1 MKVLAM
7 GDIHLDT
14 FSSFALP
21 VDNPIS
27 NSRLENILEA
37 MKMAFKT
44 GAEQGITNYVING
57 DLYNQRL
64 KVNPSFFNY
73 CIQSVVEMYRKCP
86 DNSTL
91 WVNVGN
97 HDSQTRFMK
106 PNSVDIL
113 SSFSTDSHKIVVAQD
128 LVEVHK
134 LEDETALALVSFTE
148 DVESSKKMLAE
159 QLDYITKNKLKT
171 ALFAHLGI
179 DGSSSGRW
187 ASHKLG
193 GAYNLADLGWNRKYV
208 TSIILGHYHT
218 RNMLYPS
225 TNPVSNLYSNNTS
238 DCSAIRHSTLEC
250 LKDAFKNG
258 LIEADYEKGLIK
270 NRKPSIDK
278 NGYARIR
285 LTDSSK
291 TKHHMGV
298 ATVIGYLKFGDEIEG
313 KVIDHINNK
322 HGINDN
328 YPGNLQLL
336 TPYENLMKEARDN
349 SKNIACKAKN
359 YFNGAEVH
367 AKSIYELS
375 LRIKCAVSSIQKCVV
390 QKACNVAGDFL
401 VAAEDESYR
410 TDITYN
416 RFAVEGTNIKTEE
429 KVVYDN
435 IASAEEDF
443 NIDRGN
449 SHIGQVCRGIWKSW
463 HGYTWKYIPHHPK
476 AWYIG
481 DLTELN
487 FNDVN
492 EDGTGAPR
500 GFDIID
506 TETGESEFYDL
517 SDKFPKFMIYD
528 LNQDK
533 IDIDELLDSMNKN
546 YVKIV
551 VHDKDVYQK

>member
-1 MKVLAM
+1 M

-37 MKMAFKT
+37 MRMAFKT
-44 GAEQGITNYVING
+44 GTGQGITNYVING
-57 DLYNQRL
+57 DLFNQRL

-73 CIQSVVEMYRKCP
+73 CIQSVVAMYRNCP
-86 DNSTL
+86 SDSKL
-91 WVNVGN
+91 WIAVGN

-113 SSFSTDSHKIVVAQD
+113 SSFSTDNHQIIVAQD

-148 DVESSKKMLAE
+148 DIESSKKRLAE

-171 ALFAHLGI
+171 AVFAHLGV

-208 TSIILGHYHT
+208 TGITLGHYHT
-218 RNMLYPS
+218 RQ
-225 TNPVSNLYSNNTS
+225 
-238 DCSAIRHSTLEC
+238 TL
-250 LKDAFKNG
+250 KQ
-258 LIEADYEKGLIK
+258 KG
-270 NRKPSIDK
+270 
-278 NGYARIR
+278 
-285 LTDSSK
+285 
-291 TKHHMGV
+291 
-298 ATVIGYLKFGDEIEG
+298 
-313 KVIDHINNK
+313 NK
-322 HGINDN
+322 
-328 YPGNLQLL
+328 
-336 TPYENLMKEARDN
+336 
-349 SKNIACKAKN
+349 
-359 YFNGAEVH
+359 
-367 AKSIYELS
+367 
-375 LRIKCAVSSIQKCVV
+375 
-390 QKACNVAGDFL
+390 
-401 VAAEDESYR
+401 
-410 TDITYN
+410 
-416 RFAVEGTNIKTEE
+416 
-429 KVVYDN
+429 
-435 IASAEEDF
+435 
-443 NIDRGN
+443 
-449 SHIGQVCRGIWKSW
+449 
-463 HGYTWKYIPHHPK
+463 K
-476 AWYIG
+476 AWYQG

-528 LNQDK
+528 LDQDK
-533 IDIDELLDSMNKN
+533 IDIDELIESMNKN

-551 VHDKDVYQK
+551 VHDKDVYQKLTKAYKEQHKEGTPYANIQLKVKPKQEQELEIGATESDADILGKYMDKFYQDKDLKDLALSYLERAEE

>member
-37 MKMAFKT
+37 MRLAFKT
-44 GAEQGITNYVING
+44 GTEQGITNYVING

-73 CIQSVVEMYRKCP
+73 CIQSVVAMYRNCP
-86 DNSTL
+86 SGSKL
-91 WVNVGN
+91 WITVGN

-113 SSFSTDSHKIVVAQD
+113 SSFSTENHKIIVAQD

-159 QLDYITKNKLKT
+159 QLDYITKSKLKT
-171 ALFAHLGI
+171 AVFAHLGV

-193 GAYNLADLGWNRKYV
+193 GAYNLADLGWNRKYI
-208 TSIILGHYHT
+208 TSIVLGHYHT
-218 RNMLYPS
+218 RQ
-225 TNPVSNLYSNNTS
+225 
-238 DCSAIRHSTLEC
+238 TL
-250 LKDAFKNG
+250 KQ
-258 LIEADYEKGLIK
+258 KG
-270 NRKPSIDK
+270 
-278 NGYARIR
+278 
-285 LTDSSK
+285 
-291 TKHHMGV
+291 
-298 ATVIGYLKFGDEIEG
+298 
-313 KVIDHINNK
+313 NK
-322 HGINDN
+322 
-328 YPGNLQLL
+328 
-336 TPYENLMKEARDN
+336 
-349 SKNIACKAKN
+349 
-359 YFNGAEVH
+359 
-367 AKSIYELS
+367 
-375 LRIKCAVSSIQKCVV
+375 
-390 QKACNVAGDFL
+390 
-401 VAAEDESYR
+401 
-410 TDITYN
+410 
-416 RFAVEGTNIKTEE
+416 
-429 KVVYDN
+429 
-435 IASAEEDF
+435 
-443 NIDRGN
+443 
-449 SHIGQVCRGIWKSW
+449 
-463 HGYTWKYIPHHPK
+463 K
-476 AWYIG
+476 AWYQG

-528 LNQDK
+528 LDQDK
-533 IDIDELLDSMNKN
+533 IDIDELIESMNNN

-551 VHDKDVYQK
+551 VHDKEVYEQLTKAYKEQHQEGTPYANIQLKVEPKKEQELEISATESDSDILGKYMDKFYQDKDLKELALSYLEKAESD

>member
-1 MKVLAM
+1 M

-27 NSRLENILEA
+27 NSRLENILGA
-37 MKMAFKT
+37 MRLAFKT
-44 GAEQGITNYVING
+44 GTGQGITNYVING

-64 KVNPSFFNY
+64 KMNPSFFNY
-73 CIQSVVEMYRKCP
+73 CIQSVVAMYRNCP
-86 DNSTL
+86 SGSKL
-91 WVNVGN
+91 WITVGN

-113 SSFSTDSHKIVVAQD
+113 SSFSTDSHQIIVAQD

-134 LEDETALALVSFTE
+134 FEDETALALVSFTE

-171 ALFAHLGI
+171 AVFAHLGV

-208 TSIILGHYHT
+208 TGITLGHYHT
-218 RNMLYPS
+218 RQ
-225 TNPVSNLYSNNTS
+225 
-238 DCSAIRHSTLEC
+238 TL
-250 LKDAFKNG
+250 KQ
-258 LIEADYEKGLIK
+258 KG
-270 NRKPSIDK
+270 
-278 NGYARIR
+278 
-285 LTDSSK
+285 
-291 TKHHMGV
+291 
-298 ATVIGYLKFGDEIEG
+298 
-313 KVIDHINNK
+313 NK
-322 HGINDN
+322 
-328 YPGNLQLL
+328 
-336 TPYENLMKEARDN
+336 
-349 SKNIACKAKN
+349 
-359 YFNGAEVH
+359 
-367 AKSIYELS
+367 
-375 LRIKCAVSSIQKCVV
+375 
-390 QKACNVAGDFL
+390 
-401 VAAEDESYR
+401 
-410 TDITYN
+410 
-416 RFAVEGTNIKTEE
+416 
-429 KVVYDN
+429 
-435 IASAEEDF
+435 
-443 NIDRGN
+443 
-449 SHIGQVCRGIWKSW
+449 
-463 HGYTWKYIPHHPK
+463 K
-476 AWYIG
+476 AWYQG

-528 LNQDK
+528 LDQDK
-533 IDIDELLDSMNKN
+533 IDTDELIESMNKN

-551 VHDKDVYQK
+551 VHDKDVYQKLTKAYKEQHKEGTPYANIQLKVELEQEQELEIGATESDADILGKYMDKFYQDKDLKEMALSYLEKAESE

>member
-7 GDIHLDT
+7 SDIHLDT

-37 MKMAFKT
+37 MRLAFKT
-44 GAEQGITNYVING
+44 GTEQGITNYVING

-73 CIQSVVEMYRKCP
+73 CIQSVVAMYRNCP
-86 DNSTL
+86 SGSKL
-91 WVNVGN
+91 WITVGN

-113 SSFSTDSHKIVVAQD
+113 SSFSTDGHQIIVAQD

-134 LEDETALALVSFTE
+134 FEDETALALVSFTE

-171 ALFAHLGI
+171 AVFAHLGV

-208 TSIILGHYHT
+208 TSIVLGHYHT
-218 RNMLYPS
+218 RQ
-225 TNPVSNLYSNNTS
+225 
-238 DCSAIRHSTLEC
+238 TL
-250 LKDAFKNG
+250 KQ
-258 LIEADYEKGLIK
+258 
-270 NRKPSIDK
+270 
-278 NGYARIR
+278 
-285 LTDSSK
+285 SK
-291 TKHHMGV
+291 
-298 ATVIGYLKFGDEIEG
+298 
-313 KVIDHINNK
+313 
-322 HGINDN
+322 
-328 YPGNLQLL
+328 
-336 TPYENLMKEARDN
+336 
-349 SKNIACKAKN
+349 SK
-359 YFNGAEVH
+359 
-367 AKSIYELS
+367 
-375 LRIKCAVSSIQKCVV
+375 
-390 QKACNVAGDFL
+390 
-401 VAAEDESYR
+401 
-410 TDITYN
+410 
-416 RFAVEGTNIKTEE
+416 
-429 KVVYDN
+429 
-435 IASAEEDF
+435 
-443 NIDRGN
+443 
-449 SHIGQVCRGIWKSW
+449 
-463 HGYTWKYIPHHPK
+463 K
-476 AWYIG
+476 AWYQG

-528 LNQDK
+528 LDQDK
-533 IDIDELLDSMNKN
+533 IDIDELIDSMNKN

-551 VHDKDVYQK
+551 VHDKEVYEQLTKAYKEQHKEGTPYANIQLKVEPKQEQELEIGATESDADILGKYMDKFYQDKDLKELALSYLEKAESE

>member
-37 MKMAFKT
+37 MRMAFKT
-44 GAEQGITNYVING
+44 GTEQGITNYVING

-73 CIQSVVEMYRKCP
+73 CIQSVVKMYRKCP

-91 WVNVGN
+91 WITVGN

-113 SSFSTDSHKIVVAQD
+113 SSFSTENHKIIVAQD

-134 LEDETALALVSFTE
+134 LEGETALALVSFTE
-148 DVESSKKMLAE
+148 DVESSKKILAD

-171 ALFAHLGI
+171 AVFAHLGV
-179 DGSSSGRW
+179 DSAVQGRW
-187 ASHKLG
+187 NHKLSG
-193 GAYNLADLGWNRKYV
+193 SYNLADLGWNRKYI
-208 TSIILGHYHT
+208 TSIALNHFHT
-218 RNMLYPS
+218 RQ
-225 TNPVSNLYSNNTS
+225 V
-238 DCSAIRHSTLEC
+238 
-250 LKDAFKNG
+250 LKQ
-258 LIEADYEKGLIK
+258 KG
-270 NRKPSIDK
+270 
-278 NGYARIR
+278 
-285 LTDSSK
+285 
-291 TKHHMGV
+291 
-298 ATVIGYLKFGDEIEG
+298 
-313 KVIDHINNK
+313 NK
-322 HGINDN
+322 
-328 YPGNLQLL
+328 
-336 TPYENLMKEARDN
+336 
-349 SKNIACKAKN
+349 
-359 YFNGAEVH
+359 
-367 AKSIYELS
+367 
-375 LRIKCAVSSIQKCVV
+375 
-390 QKACNVAGDFL
+390 
-401 VAAEDESYR
+401 
-410 TDITYN
+410 
-416 RFAVEGTNIKTEE
+416 
-429 KVVYDN
+429 
-435 IASAEEDF
+435 
-443 NIDRGN
+443 
-449 SHIGQVCRGIWKSW
+449 
-463 HGYTWKYIPHHPK
+463 K

-528 LNQDK
+528 LDQDK
-533 IDIDELLDSMNKN
+533 IDIDKLIDSMNKN

-551 VHDKDVYQK
+551 VHNKDVYQKLTKAYKEQHKEGTPYANIQLKVKPKQEQELEIGATESDADILGKYMDKFYQDKDLKDLALSYLERAEE

>member
-1 MKVLAM
+1 MRVLAM

-37 MKMAFKT
+37 MRMAFKIGT
-44 GAEQGITNYVING
+44 GQGITNYVING
-57 DLYNQRL
+57 DLFNQRL

-73 CIQSVVEMYRKCP
+73 CIQSVVKMYRECP

-91 WVNVGN
+91 WITVGN

-113 SSFSTDSHKIVVAQD
+113 SSFSTENHKIIVAQD

-148 DVESSKKMLAE
+148 DVENSKKMLAE

-171 ALFAHLGI
+171 ALFAHLGV
-179 DGSSSGRW
+179 DGSISGRW

-208 TSIILGHYHT
+208 TSIVTSHYHT
-218 RNMLYPS
+218 RQ
-225 TNPVSNLYSNNTS
+225 
-238 DCSAIRHSTLEC
+238 TL
-250 LKDAFKNG
+250 KQ
-258 LIEADYEKGLIK
+258 
-270 NRKPSIDK
+270 
-278 NGYARIR
+278 
-285 LTDSSK
+285 SK
-291 TKHHMGV
+291 
-298 ATVIGYLKFGDEIEG
+298 
-313 KVIDHINNK
+313 
-322 HGINDN
+322 
-328 YPGNLQLL
+328 
-336 TPYENLMKEARDN
+336 
-349 SKNIACKAKN
+349 SK
-359 YFNGAEVH
+359 
-367 AKSIYELS
+367 
-375 LRIKCAVSSIQKCVV
+375 R
-390 QKACNVAGDFL
+390 
-401 VAAEDESYR
+401 
-410 TDITYN
+410 
-416 RFAVEGTNIKTEE
+416 
-429 KVVYDN
+429 
-435 IASAEEDF
+435 
-443 NIDRGN
+443 
-449 SHIGQVCRGIWKSW
+449 
-463 HGYTWKYIPHHPK
+463 

-492 EDGTGAPR
+492 EDGIGAPR

-528 LNQDK
+528 LDQDK
-533 IDIDELLDSMNKN
+533 IDIDELIESMNKN

-551 VHDKDVYQK
+551 VHDKEVYEQLTKAYKEQHQEGTPYANIQLKVEPKQEQELEISATESDSDILGKYMDKFYQDKDLKELALSYLEKAESD

>member
-1 MKVLAM
+1 M

-37 MKMAFKT
+37 MRMAFKT
-44 GAEQGITNYVING
+44 GTGQGITNYVING
-57 DLYNQRL
+57 DLFNQRL

-73 CIQSVVEMYRKCP
+73 CIQSVVAMYRNCP
-86 DNSTL
+86 SDSKL
-91 WVNVGN
+91 WITVGN

-113 SSFSTDSHKIVVAQD
+113 SSFSTDNHQIIVAQD

-148 DVESSKKMLAE
+148 DIESSKKRLAE

-171 ALFAHLGI
+171 AVFAHLGV

-208 TSIILGHYHT
+208 TGITLGHYHT
-218 RNMLYPS
+218 RQ
-225 TNPVSNLYSNNTS
+225 
-238 DCSAIRHSTLEC
+238 TL
-250 LKDAFKNG
+250 KQ
-258 LIEADYEKGLIK
+258 KG
-270 NRKPSIDK
+270 
-278 NGYARIR
+278 
-285 LTDSSK
+285 
-291 TKHHMGV
+291 
-298 ATVIGYLKFGDEIEG
+298 
-313 KVIDHINNK
+313 NK
-322 HGINDN
+322 
-328 YPGNLQLL
+328 
-336 TPYENLMKEARDN
+336 
-349 SKNIACKAKN
+349 
-359 YFNGAEVH
+359 
-367 AKSIYELS
+367 
-375 LRIKCAVSSIQKCVV
+375 
-390 QKACNVAGDFL
+390 
-401 VAAEDESYR
+401 
-410 TDITYN
+410 
-416 RFAVEGTNIKTEE
+416 
-429 KVVYDN
+429 
-435 IASAEEDF
+435 
-443 NIDRGN
+443 
-449 SHIGQVCRGIWKSW
+449 
-463 HGYTWKYIPHHPK
+463 K
-476 AWYIG
+476 AWYQG

-528 LNQDK
+528 LDQDK
-533 IDIDELLDSMNKN
+533 IDIDELIESMNKN

-551 VHDKDVYQK
+551 VHDKDVYQKLTKAYKEQHKEGTPYANIQLKVKPKQEQELEIGATESDADILGKYMDKFYQDKDLKDLALSYLERAEE